1 MSDNTSRL
9 IEVEV
14 TSDEADKSIEE
25 SDDIVTNEEERHTWI
40 WSEQIRLVEL
50 VELHTKNW
58 ANILTILHSEHLCTK
73 IFNAKKLQA
82 KFTSINAPASAFRTA
97 FKKTKFSAPSIHPET
112 GNKLS
117 KKEVKTLEKDL
128 DTAEEQRRK
137 DHAATQAR
145 LDKIQQD
152 EIKASKGHGKKQTIE
167 EVQNTITAEELKRK
181 NKTKAQIES
190 ARKEAMA
197 YREWQ
202 TLMIALLKELV
213 LAMKQTNTLMARLQ
227 NDIYPTQLWC
237 DSVSKLVKFIPYLF
251 CDIFTFGAKIISAS
265 A

>member
-1 MSDNTSRL
+1 MTDNTSRL

-14 TSDEADKSIEE
+14 TSDEVDISIEE
-25 SDDIVTNEEERHTWI
+25 SDGIATNEEERHTWI

-73 IFNAKKLQA
+73 ISNAKKLQT
-82 KFTSINAPASAFRTA
+82 KFTSINASASAFRQP
-97 FKKTKFSAPSIHPET
+97 FKKTKFSAPSKHPET

-117 KKEVKTLEKDL
+117 KKEVKTLEKDH
-128 DTAEEQRRK
+128 DSAEEQRRK

-152 EIKASKGHGKKQTIE
+152 EIKASKGRGKKRTIE
-167 EVQNTITAEELKRK
+167 EVQNTITAEELERK
-181 NKTKAQIES
+181 NKTKARIES
-190 ARKEAMA
+190 ARKEATA
-197 YREWQ
+197 DRERQ
-202 TLMIALLKELV
+202 TLMIALLKESV

-227 NDIYPTQLWC
+227 NDMYPTQP
-237 DSVSKLVKFIPYLF
+237 FIPQNNN
-251 CDIFTFGAKIISAS
+251 SAED
-265 A
+265 

>member
-1 MSDNTSRL
+1 MTDNTSRL

-14 TSDEADKSIEE
+14 TSDEVDISIEE
-25 SDDIVTNEEERHTWI
+25 SDGIATNEEERHTWI

-73 IFNAKKLQA
+73 ISNAKKLQT
-82 KFTSINAPASAFRTA
+82 KFTSINASASAFRQP
-97 FKKTKFSAPSIHPET
+97 FKKTKFSAPSKNPET

-117 KKEVKTLEKDL
+117 KKEVKTLMKDH
-128 DTAEEQRRK
+128 DAAEEQRRK

-152 EIKASKGHGKKQTIE
+152 EIKASKGRGKKRTIE
-167 EVQNTITAEELKRK
+167 EVQNTITAEELERK
-181 NKTKAQIES
+181 NKTKARIES
-190 ARKEAMA
+190 ARKEATA
-197 YREWQ
+197 DRERQ
-202 TLMIALLKELV
+202 TLMIALLKESV

-227 NDIYPTQLWC
+227 NDMYPTQP
-237 DSVSKLVKFIPYLF
+237 FNPQNNN
-251 CDIFTFGAKIISAS
+251 SAED
-265 A
+265 